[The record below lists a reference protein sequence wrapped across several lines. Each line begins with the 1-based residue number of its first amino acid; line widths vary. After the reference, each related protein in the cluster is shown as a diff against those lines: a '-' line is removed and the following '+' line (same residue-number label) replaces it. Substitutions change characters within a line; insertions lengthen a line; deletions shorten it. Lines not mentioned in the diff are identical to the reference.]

1 MTNKWTATDQVIAF
15 DGRTYVIPQGTRI
28 SINGTGIHFNPKV
41 WGENATEWQPSR
53 WIVEDGDRD
62 APLVTPSS
70 SRPATPKVS
79 PPASP
84 KSNVFLPSATH
95 LSVPRPSVSRASSTA
110 TVSPTTSAQGI
121 LRPAKGAFLPFSD
134 GARACSGKKFAT
146 VEFVAVLFTLLRD
159 HRVQLEDGWTAERVK
174 KILSGRKAGGLT
186 LQPPESIP
194 LRYVRR

>member
-1 MTNKWTATDQVIAF
+1 MTNKWTATDQAIAF
-15 DGRTYVIPQGTRI
+15 DSRTYVIPQGTRI

-62 APLVTPSS
+62 APLVTPNS
-70 SRPATPKVS
+70 SRPATPKFS
-79 PPASP
+79 PPPSP
-84 KSNVFLPSATH
+84 KSNTLHTQSTH
-95 LSVPRPSVSRASSTA
+95 LSVPRPPLSRAPTST
-110 TVSPTTSAQGI
+110 TGPTASAQGI
-121 LRPAKGAFLPFSD
+121 LKPAKGAFLPFSD

-146 VEFVAVLFTLLRD
+146 VEFVAVLFTLLRN